1 MIHFNDGAQNAG
13 KISFNILQT
22 LNVIVSK
29 SMSFKR
35 TRKLLEQGS
44 CQGFYKM
51 QITMCQVLSQKKK
64 RKHGK
69 RQSYIPGGFQV
80 NLRSS

>member
-1 MIHFNDGAQNAG
+1 MIQFNDGAQNAR

-22 LNVIVSK
+22 LNVIVYK

-51 QITMCQVLSQKKK
+51 QITICQVLSQKKK
-64 RKHGK
+64 ETWKK
-69 RQSYIPGGFQV
+69 TKLYTWKFQSKPP
-80 NLRSS
+80 